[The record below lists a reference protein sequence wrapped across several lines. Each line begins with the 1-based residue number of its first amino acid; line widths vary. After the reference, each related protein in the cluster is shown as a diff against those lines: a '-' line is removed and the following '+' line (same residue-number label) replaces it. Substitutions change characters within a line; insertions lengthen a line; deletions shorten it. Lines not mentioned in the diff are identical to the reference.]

1 MDIRVLG
8 SDGLKIPGHHTNSLL
23 VNGSLLIDAG
33 TVTSILTL
41 EEQLAVTDVVITHA
55 HLDHVADLAFL
66 VDNGFALRTAPFRV
80 WAPQQVLDT
89 LHDHLFND
97 LIWPDFTRILSAGV
111 PSLEL
116 KPLAPGEE
124 VKIAGIGIRSAQT
137 NHPVHTVGYALSDR
151 RGTVLVCGD
160 TTTTDEIWSLGRNCP
175 QLRMVFVEASFPDR
189 CSDLARASGHMTP
202 AMLKTELAKLGRD
215 DVQVKIFH
223 MKLQFL
229 DEILGE
235 LNNLEV
241 RQLQVLQG
249 GEFFS
254 F

>member
-8 SDGLKIPGHHTNSLL
+8 SDGSTIPGHHTNSLL

-41 EEQLAVTDVVITHA
+41 EEQAAVSDVVITHA
-55 HLDHVADLAFL
+55 HLDHVVDLAFL
-66 VDNGFALRTAPFRV
+66 VDNGFARRRTSLRV

-89 LHDHLFND
+89 LHSHLFND

-111 PSLEL
+111 PALEL
-116 KPLAPGEE
+116 LPLTPGKE
-124 VKIAGIGIRSAQT
+124 VEISGIGIRSAQT
-137 NHPVHTVGYALSDR
+137 NHPVHTVGYALTDR

-160 TTTTDEIWSLGRNCP
+160 TTTTEEIWALGRTSA
-175 QLRMVFVEASFPDR
+175 QLRMVFVETSFPDR
-189 CSDLARASGHMTP
+189 CADLAVASGHMTP
-202 AMLKTELAKLGRD
+202 AMLKTELTKLGRD
-215 DVQVKIFH
+215 DVPIKVFH

-229 DEILGE
+229 DEILEE

-241 RQLQVLQG
+241 RQLQILQG